1 MFLDERDYADEGRR
15 CLLRNFRVWMCSVY
29 VILFVQSSLNQWGFF
44 LLRWCGHIIS
54 VLSTNLIRYRGPC
67 WFCCRSCLSCSKHPS
82 VMLDVLYIC
91 LVGSRATTDT
101 RKEKQSCTGKAR
113 HYNMLVQNF
122 FLGGGV
128 GGLSPPS
135 PLPFTIALHIIT

>member
-1 MFLDERDYADEGRR
+1 MPAEKLPCVDVF
-15 CLLRNFRVWMCSVY
+15 CVCNFVCPEQSQSV
-29 VILFVQSSLNQWGFF
+29 FFF

-54 VLSTNLIRYRGPC
+54 ILSTNLIRYRGPC

-113 HYNMLVQNF
+113 H
-122 FLGGGV
+122 
-128 GGLSPPS
+128 
-135 PLPFTIALHIIT
+135 